1 MSTKPIGVYD
11 SGIGGLTVLQALQRQ
26 LPYENFVYF
35 ADTAHLPYGDKTP
48 QQIKDY
54 SSEILTWM
62 RDVADAKM
70 VIAACHT
77 SSAIALPALT
87 SEFSVPVIGT
97 ILPLLEMVLPV
108 KNPRIGILATPAT
121 AASHMHE
128 RIFSQYGFM
137 GTITTIGCPGFVP
150 LIEAGLSAGQLD
162 IPLLQERAREY
173 LQPFYT
179 QKLNTLIYGCTH
191 YPLIKSIIEPLLS
204 ESVLCIDPAEAIAN
218 QVAYDLK
225 RYHLQ
230 NISGVKPSVRFE
242 CNADQA
248 VFQRKVGLVFNS
260 ALPDIPARV
269 VCTTS

>member
-26 LPYENFVYF
+26 LPCENFVYF

-48 QQIKDY
+48 QQIRDY
-54 SSEILTWM
+54 SSEILIWM

-70 VIAACHT
+70 VVAACHT
-77 SSAIALPALT
+77 SSAIALPALA
-87 SEFSVPVIGT
+87 SEFSVPVIGA
-97 ILPLLEMVLPV
+97 IVPLLETVLPI
-108 KNPRIGILATPAT
+108 KNPHIGILATPAT

-137 GTITTIGCPGFVP
+137 GTITTIGCPDFVP
-150 LIEAGLSAGQLD
+150 LIEAGLAAGRTD
-162 IPLLQERAREY
+162 TALLQEKAREY
-173 LQPFYT
+173 VQPFYT

-191 YPLIKSIIEPLLS
+191 YPLIKSIIEPLLP
-204 ESVLCIDPAEAIAN
+204 EDVLCIDPAEAIAK

-230 NISGVKPSVRFE
+230 NTSGLKSSIRFE
-242 CNADQA
+242 CNADQE
-248 VFQRKVGLVFNS
+248 VFQKKVKFVF
-260 ALPDIPARV
+260 A
-269 VCTTS
+269 